1 MAIRVLSRIDIS
13 LIEEEFIMRRFRD
26 VRNRTIYVGPNTVQ
40 KISALDRSL
49 LKDMSK
55 PSKRYVYS

>member
-49 LKDMSK
+49 LKDMSILD
-55 PSKRYVYS
+55 